1 MCKAL
6 YKALPPELIELLHA
20 IPAHFSN
27 SRDRRDKLKECLRFL
42 KLDELEILKPGETRW
57 FTFKNCA
64 VRIL

>member
-1 MCKAL
+1 
-6 YKALPPELIELLHA
+6 LPPELIELLHA